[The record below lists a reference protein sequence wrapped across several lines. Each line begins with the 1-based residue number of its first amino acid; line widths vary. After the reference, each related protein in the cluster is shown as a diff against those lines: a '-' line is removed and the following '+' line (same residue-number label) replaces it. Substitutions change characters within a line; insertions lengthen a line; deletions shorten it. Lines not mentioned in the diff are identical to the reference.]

1 MGIYD
6 RPYYQDDEPRG
17 IFLGGGGGGPQML
30 VTKIVLI
37 NVGIYIIDA
46 LFLGGKIGDYCA
58 AHVSTL
64 KNPLM
69 WWQYVTYG
77 FMHDPKSIGHVGFNM
92 FGLWMFGRE
101 VEMKYGRAE
110 FLRLYF
116 VMIVFSGVVWSLY
129 EAAMLGGIPESG
141 QGPGLIGA
149 SGAVVGVILLFALN
163 FPKRT
168 VLLFFVIPVPA
179 WVLGAIIVV
188 GDLMGAGR
196 PEGTVVAHTAHLAGL
211 AFAAAYFFLHWNL
224 RWLTPAWLANLKPR
238 RGPKLKIHDPES
250 KKRELGMQVDEILAK
265 ISREGEASLSR
276 RERQILQKA
285 SRQYQD
291 KDKL

>member
-30 VTKIVLI
+30 VTKIVLV
-37 NVGIYIIDA
+37 NVGIYILDA
-46 LFLGGKIGDYCA
+46 VFLRGKIGDFCA

-64 KNPLM
+64 KNPLL

-101 VEMKYGRAE
+101 VEMKYGRQE

-116 VMIVFSGVVWSLY
+116 VMIIFSGVVWSLY
-129 EAAMLGGIPESG
+129 EAAMLGGIPEAG
-141 QGPGLIGA
+141 TGPGLIGA

-163 FPKRT
+163 VPKRT
-168 VLLFFVIPVPA
+168 VLFPLIKDRWKDNSHIPDVAEVDGFRRSVDQP
-179 WVLGAIIVV
+179 
-188 GDLMGAGR
+188 DAGGRACGPCLPR
-196 PEGTVVAHTAHLAGL
+196 P
-211 AFAAAYFFLHWNL
+211 
-224 RWLTPAWLANLKPR
+224 
-238 RGPKLKIHDPES
+238 
-250 KKRELGMQVDEILAK
+250 
-265 ISREGEASLSR
+265 
-276 RERQILQKA
+276 
-285 SRQYQD
+285 
-291 KDKL
+291 